1 MCAAPNPFAHPAK
14 RWGDLAGTRWTMTRL
29 IRHDAQGPA
38 LIQVG
43 ENTIAVCQC
52 GLSANKPFCDG
63 GHTRTRDE
71 ESDVTYA
78 YDAQGN
84 RIILEN
90 LFPTIVKKVEAPA

>member
-1 MCAAPNPFAHPAK
+1 
-14 RWGDLAGTRWTMTRL
+14 MTRL

-63 GHTRTRDE
+63 SHTRTRDE
-71 ESDVTYA
+71 KPGSTYA
-78 YDAQGN
+78 YDAKGG
-84 RIILEN
+84 RVILEN
-90 LFPTIVKKVEAPA
+90 LFPTITKKVEAPV